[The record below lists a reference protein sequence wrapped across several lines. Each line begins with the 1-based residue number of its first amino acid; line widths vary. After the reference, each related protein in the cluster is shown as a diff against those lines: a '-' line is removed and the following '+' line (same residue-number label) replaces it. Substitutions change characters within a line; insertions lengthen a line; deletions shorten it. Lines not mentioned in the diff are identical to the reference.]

1 MVEGMLRGPEIAPVA
16 ADGRRGRGATAN
28 PSGRFERLRKLT
40 LDATFS
46 YDDGWGGADAP
57 APPLR
62 TTVSVDASRTIIAR
76 NDSPDVGFDQS
87 INPYRGCEHGC
98 IYCFARPTHA
108 FLGLS
113 PGLDFESRLFA
124 KPDAARLLAREL
136 RRRKY
141 EPSAIAL
148 GTNTDPYQPIERRM
162 RVTRSVLQVL
172 ADFQHP
178 FSIVTKSALVLRD
191 LDIIAPMAQKGLA
204 QVALSVTTL
213 DRKLARAMEP
223 RAATPA
229 KRLEAIHR
237 LAEAGVPA
245 SVMAA
250 PMIPGLT
257 DQELEEIL
265 DAAAEAG
272 AVGAGYILLRLPG
285 EVADLFKDWLAEHAP
300 NKAAKVMNLTRGVHG
315 GRAYDAEFGRRQTGS
330 GPFAD
335 LIAKRFQLACKRLG
349 LNERNHRLDT
359 SQFSPPPAAGDQLS
373 LL

>member
-1 MVEGMLRGPEIAPVA
+1 MAEGMLRGPGIAAVR

-40 LDATFS
+40 FNTQFS

-57 APPLR
+57 PPPLR
-62 TTVSVDASRTIIAR
+62 TMVTTDASRSVITH
-76 NDSPDVGFDQS
+76 NDSRDIGFGQS
-87 INPYRGCEHGC
+87 INPYRGCEHRC

-124 KPDAARLLAREL
+124 KPDAALLLALEL
-136 RRRKY
+136 RRLTYK
-141 EPSAIAL
+141 PSVIAL
-148 GTNTDPYQPIERRM
+148 GTNTDPYQPVERRM
-162 RVTRSVLQVL
+162 RITRSVLQVL
-172 ADFQHP
+172 ADFHHP
-178 FSIVTKSALVLRD
+178 CIIVTKSALVLRD
-191 LDIIAPMAQKGLA
+191 LDIIAPMADKGLA

-229 KRLEAIHR
+229 KRLDAIHH
-237 LAEAGVPA
+237 LAKAGVPT

-257 DQELEEIL
+257 DSELEEIL

-272 AVGAGYILLRLPG
+272 AVGAGYILLRLPLEIAG
-285 EVADLFKDWLAEHAP
+285 LFTDWLGEHAP
-300 NKAAKVMNLTRGVHG
+300 NKAAKVMNLMRSAHG
-315 GRAYDAEFGRRQTGS
+315 GKAYDAAFGRRQTGR

-335 LIAKRFQLACKRLG
+335 LLAKRFQLACKRLG
-349 LNERNHRLDT
+349 LNIYHHRLDT
-359 SQFSPPPAAGDQLS
+359 RQFRPPPTAGDQLS
-373 LL
+373 FF

>member
-28 PSGRFERLRKLT
+28 PSARFERLRKLT
-40 LDATFS
+40 FDATFS

>member
-40 LDATFS
+40 FDATFS